1 MESRPFPAADVLD
14 PSDRRPEIT
23 HALDAWLAL
32 QERFA
37 LDPMRAVELLNEHG
51 AAPTALR
58 ALGAEV
64 DPRAVA
70 GARKLLRGAGAVA
83 VPYSSNAYPARLR
96 ALVDA
101 PPLLLVR
108 GDASALGAPAVA
120 IVGSRACTAYGRA
133 VARHFASELARA
145 GLVIV
150 SGLAYGIDAAAHRA
164 ALDAGG
170 RSVAVSACG
179 IDRTYPAEHRGLA
192 SKIAASGALVSEF
205 PPATHPRREF
215 FPLRNRLI
223 SGMSMALLVV
233 EARERSG
240 SLVTAR
246 HAANQGITVFAVPG
260 PIDAATSRGT
270 NRLLREG
277 AWVAT
282 EPADLLAELGSSAA
296 SPAEQHARGVD
307 DRGRAILDALR
318 DAPATRDELARR
330 LGASAAVLALPL
342 LELELTRHV
351 EEDRDGQLRVVA
363 SRSEL

>member
-1 MESRPFPAADVLD
+1 MLTD
-14 PSDRRPEIT
+14 
-23 HALDAWLAL
+23 LAL
-32 QERFA
+32 WIAFRDTPGLRRDAARQLLERYGEPAQIFGRPP
-37 LDPMRAVELLNEHG
+37 LDLGDLCPARA
-51 AAPTALR
+51 AR
-58 ALGAEV
+58 ALWAGPGPLLEAARAEL
-64 DPRAVA
+64 RL
-70 GARKLLRGAGAVA
+70 GERSGLRLLHRGE
-83 VPYSSNAYPARLR
+83 P
-96 ALVDA
+96 DF
-101 PPLLLVR
+101 PPLLAEIPDAPLVLWLR
-108 GDASALGAPAVA
+108 GELPDPELPVVA
-120 IVGSRACTAYGRA
+120 IVGSRACPAYGRA

-179 IDRTYPAEHRGLA
+179 IDRAYPAEHRGLA

-330 LGASAAVLALPL
+330 LGASAAMLALPL